1 MKHKLSEWIQCFL
14 RWLFG
19 APFEELPPQFGDP
32 VPPELRVFQAE
43 AEEVEHH
50 PLGTVSPFPDYYE
63 QTKPIKQNGSSRR
76 EQFK

>member
-1 MKHKLSEWIQCFL
+1 MKHKLSEWIQRFL

-19 APFEELPPQFGDP
+19 APFEELPSEFGDL
-32 VPPELRVFQAE
+32 VPPELRAFQAE
-43 AEEVEHH
+43 VEEVEHH

-63 QTKPIKQNGSSRR
+63 QTQPIKHDRSLRR

>member
-1 MKHKLSEWIQCFL
+1 MRHKLSEWIQCFL

-19 APFEELPPQFGDP
+19 APFEELPPEFGDP

-50 PLGTVSPFPDYYE
+50 PLGTVSTFPAYYE
-63 QTKPIKQNGSSRR
+63 QTKPAKHDSSLRR